1 MDQTKILDV
10 KINKI
15 TTKEVLEKIKS
26 FLLSDRQHYIV
37 TLNPEMIVKAQK
49 NNHFK
54 KIINEADIVV
64 PDGIGILW
72 GSDFLKHITP
82 PDKGGWRVGKNIE
95 KLRVFTFTLYKFI
108 FSLLK
113 LLFYKKHRKEILKY
127 RTHGID
133 LIYKICG
140 SEFIKDKKIY
150 LLGAGEGIAGKTAKV
165 LSEKYDYLN
174 VVGAEEGIPAE
185 ISNFQFPISNKFPIS
200 NFKILRQA
208 IKRIGKVCGYRK
220 KILNPPAGGQND
232 SRVHISCNNLIQ
244 RINKTQPDIIFI
256 AFGAPKQEEW
266 ICENLKKMPSV
277 KLAIG
282 VGGSFDFVSGKVKR
296 APLILQKLGLEWLW
310 RLILEPRRIKRI
322 YNATVKFC
330 WLVLRK

>member
-1 MDQTKILDV
+1 MNQAKILDV

-26 FLLSDRQHYIV
+26 FLLSSQQHYIV
-37 TLNPEMIVKAQK
+37 TLNPEMIVEAQK

-54 KIINEADIVV
+54 KIINEADIVI
-64 PDGIGILW
+64 PDGIGILFANK
-72 GSDFLKHITP
+72 FLNHKTLPEKIT
-82 PDKGGWRVGKNIE
+82 GV
-95 KLRVFTFTLYKFI
+95 
-108 FSLLK
+108 
-113 LLFYKKHRKEILKY
+113 
-127 RTHGID
+127 D
-133 LIYKICG
+133 LIYKICE
-140 SEFIKDKKIY
+140 SEFVKDKKIY
-150 LLGAGEGIAGKTAKV
+150 LLGAGEGVAGEAVKV
-165 LSEKYDYLN
+165 LSERYDYLN
-174 VVGAEEGIPAE
+174 VVGAEEGISAE
-185 ISNFQFPISNKFPIS
+185 ISNFQFPISNKFSIS

-244 RINKTQPDIIFI
+244 RINKTQPDIIFV

-282 VGGSFDFVSGKVKR
+282 VGGSFDFISSRVKR